1 MFDRVNALI
10 ARHARWHDA
19 AAILVLV
26 VAVTLWFS
34 DVLFGGLSFYARDI
48 FQYHFPMKRLVR
60 EAMLSGQW
68 PMWSPSTGAGQPMAA
83 NPAYEVFYP
92 PQLLILLPDIHL
104 GLNLH
109 VVVHFYICGIG
120 LFWLLRSFGA
130 GAAAS
135 LLGAVGYTL
144 GGPYLSLARTLP
156 FLFSMAWVPL
166 IFLFAR
172 RYLLY
177 GSRRDLL
184 IGAIFG
190 GMQALVA
197 EPTTMLQTWMIIGAY
212 VAYKLIGEPSGRRA
226 RVAQRMTLGVLTMGV
241 ISAAIAAAQLI
252 PMLDF
257 VRESVRSEP
266 LNWDIMIAK
275 WSLVPARVLELFYP
289 LVFQSLIDFNGNQWI
304 TTMHN
309 LGEPFVSSFYPG
321 FAVGVFFVAGIVA
334 WRRGSGLVLAI
345 CAVLFILAIGSH
357 TPLLR
362 FLYDFGIFTTMR
374 FPEKFA
380 MGASLVVVIWGA
392 LTADLFFRGDSRVRS
407 AVFYVTAGWFV
418 VALFLILAA
427 ASVWQMFW
435 VVTFARGVVLLFML
449 YAIRRWPTPLW
460 AALLIVITIF
470 DVVHLRN
477 INPTI
482 KRDYFEPP
490 PVTRQLDGRKD
501 QYRIFHYAEW
511 EWMGEFPNAAA
522 YFKHPLG
529 RWWALRNA
537 LMTRNAG
544 WWGYQYVLDRDYD
557 LTLLKTTER
566 FNFAMIE
573 MFRSRQSG
581 WEERMMA
588 MSNAWYR
595 GQFRPAVE
603 EIRRVGARWE
613 EVIPIDFLPARE
625 QYPRFYFAD
634 EIVPIVD
641 VHDFVARVLRGES
654 STRAAFVQWPAFTP
668 SAGTVRSATQTMR
681 TMRIEAEAQGRSL
694 LMISVTPHKYWRAR
708 VNGQTVEPRVV
719 NIGYQAIELP
729 AGRHVVEMEYW
740 NPLVVPSLILSVLAL
755 LGAIVGAALSQAAV
769 PPGETQP
776 LVMAPASKQNK
787 RKRRR

>member
-1 MFDRVNALI
+1 MQSR
-10 ARHARWHDA
+10 RHDA
-19 AAILVLV
+19 LAVAVIVI
-26 VAVTLWFS
+26 AVTLWFW

-48 FQYHFPMKRLVR
+48 FQYHYPMKTIVR
-60 EAMLSGQW
+60 EAILSGEF
-68 PMWSPSTGAGQPMAA
+68 PMWSPYTGAGQPMAA

-109 VVVHFYICGIG
+109 IVLHFYLCGIG
-120 LFWLLRSFGA
+120 LFFLLRSFGA
-130 GAAAS
+130 GAVAS

-184 IGAIFG
+184 TAAVFG

-197 EPTTMLQTWMIIGAY
+197 EPTTMLQTWLMIAAY
-212 VAYKLIGEPSGRRA
+212 AGYRVFGEAPRDRGKAARRMA
-226 RVAQRMTLGVLTMGV
+226 LGVLVMGLV
-241 ISAAIAAAQLI
+241 SAAIAAVQLV

-266 LNWDIMIAK
+266 LDWDIMIAK
-275 WSLVPARVLELFYP
+275 WSLVPSRILELFYP
-289 LVFQSLIDFNGNQWI
+289 LVFQSLLDVNGLQWI
-304 TTMHN
+304 TKMHDF
-309 LGEPFVSSFYPG
+309 GEPFVSSFYPG
-321 FAVGVFFVAGIVA
+321 FALGIFFVAGIVA
-334 WRRGSGLVLAI
+334 WRRGSGFVLAV
-345 CAVLFILAIGSH
+345 CAALFILAIGSH
-357 TPLLR
+357 TPLLH
-362 FLYDFGIFTTMR
+362 FLYDIGIFTTMR

-380 MGASLVVVIWGA
+380 MGASLIVVIWAA
-392 LTADLFFRGDSRVRS
+392 LTADLLFRGDRRVRG
-407 AVFYVTAGWFV
+407 AVLYVTAGWFV
-418 VALFLILAA
+418 VGFFLVLAA
-427 ASVWQMFW
+427 HSVWQLFW
-435 VVTFARGVVLLFML
+435 AATFARGVVLLLVLWAMT
-449 YAIRRWPTPLW
+449 RWRTPLW
-460 AALLIVITIF
+460 AALLVVITLF

-482 KRDYFEPP
+482 TRAYFEAP
-490 PVTRQLDGRKD
+490 PVTGQLSPRKD
-501 QYRIFHYAEW
+501 SYRIFHYAEW
-511 EWMGEFPNAAA
+511 EWMGEYPNAAA
-522 YFKHPLG
+522 YFKHPMG

-557 LTLLKTTER
+557 LTLLKTTKQ
-566 FNFAMIE
+566 FNFAMVE
-573 MFRSRQSG
+573 MFRSGQPG

-595 GQFRPAVE
+595 GRFRPAIE
-603 EIRRVGARWE
+603 EIRRAGGRWE
-613 EVIPIDFLPARE
+613 EVSPIDFLPAAE

-634 EIVPIVD
+634 EIVPIAD
-641 VHDFVARVLRGES
+641 VHDFVAKVLRGES
-654 STRAAFVQWPAFTP
+654 SRRAAFVQWPPFAP
-668 SAGTVRSATQTMR
+668 AKGIVRSATQTMR
-681 TMRIEAEAQGRSL
+681 TMRIEAEAEGRSL

-708 VNGQTVEPRVV
+708 VGGQTVEPRVV

-729 AGRHVVEMEYW
+729 AGRHVVELEYW
-740 NPLVVPSLILSVLAL
+740 NPLVVPSLLFSLLAL
-755 LGAIVGAALSQAAV
+755 LAAIVIAIMSPGAAA
-769 PPGETQP
+769 
-776 LVMAPASKQNK
+776 APAEEIPVAAPEVPVKRNK
-787 RKRRR
+787 RKIRK